1 MDVVYINDLKIDTF
15 IGIYDWEQRVRQTVC
30 INLQLGWDIAGVAGA
45 GDIALALDYKA
56 VSDRL
61 IALVE
66 DQHFGLLETLA
77 EQIAER
83 VMAEFQVPWLRL
95 RLAKPGA
102 VPAAGE
108 VGVIIE
114 RGVRGP
120 QGADGRAADRQQ

>member
-1 MDVVYINDLKIDTF
+1 M
-15 IGIYDWEQRVRQTVC
+15 
-30 INLQLGWDIAGVAGA
+30 
-45 GDIALALDYKA
+45 
-56 VSDRL
+56 SDRL

-83 VMAEFQVPWLRL
+83 VMAEFRVPWLRL
-95 RLAKPGA
+95 QLAKPGA
-102 VPAAGE
+102 VAAASE

-120 QGADGRAADRQQ
+120 QGADGQSG